1 MESVC
6 ESGVYQA
13 VPARKFNKPSMWF
26 GLRRT
31 DQQAQAWK
39 SESEGRSTP
48 TVLQIHLVRRS
59 SSTEVGSRRAHGPR
73 DRGDHRDPQGNIARR
88 REWRESTNARG
99 ATWKDSESRFGPQ
112 SEYDSPRLRLTAVL
126 RITSRHQTS
135 APRFR
140 CVSCCPPLSFLNRPS
155 LQVEQ
160 SFPPAI
166 GLSHPTFGRIQAA
179 LLSPPSTKCHA
190 DGFSNC
196 LRQPLVAP
204 SRSRCE
210 IAGGAQKAIGE
221 PSLGSRPVISIC
233 CCWCAPE
240 HE

>member
-13 VPARKFNKPSMWF
+13 VPARNFNKPSMWF

-39 SESEGRSTP
+39 SESEAAEAPRQSSKSISCDAPPPPRWGRGGRTAP
-48 TVLQIHLVRRS
+48 G
-59 SSTEVGSRRAHGPR
+59 TEGTN
-73 DRGDHRDPQGNIARR
+73 RDPQGNIARR

-140 CVSCCPPLSFLNRPS
+140 CVSCCPPFEFP
-155 LQVEQ
+155 Q
-160 SFPPAI
+160 SAF
-166 GLSHPTFGRIQAA
+166 
-179 LLSPPSTKCHA
+179 
-190 DGFSNC
+190 
-196 LRQPLVAP
+196 AP
-204 SRSRCE
+204 
-210 IAGGAQKAIGE
+210 G
-221 PSLGSRPVISIC
+221 
-233 CCWCAPE
+233 
-240 HE
+240 